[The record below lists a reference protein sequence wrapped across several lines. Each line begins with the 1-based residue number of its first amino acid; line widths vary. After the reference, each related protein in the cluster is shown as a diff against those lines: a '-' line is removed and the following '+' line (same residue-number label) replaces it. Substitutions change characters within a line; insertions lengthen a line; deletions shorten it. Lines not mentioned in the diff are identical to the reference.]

1 VLDEREEQ
9 VVKMRKRP
17 APVTDAA
24 AFSKEYQAM
33 MALRDIVVVLDDS
46 TASEIRL
53 DSAVALAQQHGAHL
67 TGLSALDL
75 LMPTRPVVQP
85 RSNPE
90 GDTQPAA
97 PLLNWAAVPP
107 VDHPEADTQ
116 AAENAER
123 LEAAFRERLRFSGLQ
138 GDWRVASG
146 NLSETVVR
154 QARQADLVILG
165 QVNPDHPPPPAGR
178 QLVEDVLM
186 TSGRPILVIPY
197 IGRFA
202 TVGTRILVGWNNSRE
217 AARAVNDAMPLL
229 AKATSVTVL
238 EASPRHPAPADATSA
253 GITRHLTRHGIRA
266 ETTRTVTGS
275 ISTPDLLLNYAA
287 DMSADLL
294 VVGAYGHS
302 RLRELVLG
310 GVTRELLR
318 HMTLP
323 VLMSH

>member
-1 VLDEREEQ
+1 
-9 VVKMRKRP
+9 M
-17 APVTDAA
+17 T
-24 AFSKEYQAM
+24 
-33 MALRDIVVVLDDS
+33 ALRDIIVVLDDS
-46 TASEIRL
+46 AASEIRL
-53 DSAVALAQQHGAHL
+53 DIAVALAQQHGAHL

-75 LMPTRPVVQP
+75 LMPTRAVVQP

-90 GDTQPAA
+90 GDTPHWGVLPPAA
-97 PLLNWAAVPP
+97 Y
-107 VDHPEADTQ
+107 PEADTQ
-116 AAENAER
+116 AAERADQ
-123 LEAAFRERLRFSGLQ
+123 LEAAFRERLRFSRLQ
-138 GDWRVASG
+138 GDWQVASG
-146 NLSETVVR
+146 HLSEAVVR

-165 QVNPDHPPPPAGR
+165 QVNPSHPPPPAGR

-202 TVGTRILVGWNNSRE
+202 TVGSRILVGWNNSRE
-217 AARAVNDAMPLL
+217 ATRAVNDAMPLL
-229 AKATSVTVL
+229 AKATFVTVL
-238 EASPRHPAPADATSA
+238 EASARNPAIDSTGAD
-253 GITRHLTRHGIRA
+253 ITRHLTRHGVNA
-266 ETTRTVTGS
+266 KTTRTVTGS
-275 ISTPDLLLNYAA
+275 ISTLDLLLNHAA

-294 VVGAYGHS
+294 VVGGYGHS